1 MSQTRPDP
9 AANQPAAKDPAAN
22 QPAAKDPAAN
32 QPAAKDPAANQPA
45 AKDPAAKEPT
55 GTRPRSRVTLQ
66 DVADRAGV
74 SLTTAS
80 RVVND
85 GARRV
90 GASLAQRVHQ
100 AVAELGYTANLQAR
114 AVATGQSTMV
124 GVVVHDIADPYFSSI
139 AAGLIEVADA
149 RRLLVCMSPAS
160 ATEAAERE
168 YVALMRA
175 QRARAVILIGSRSDD
190 AAARAELRAE
200 IAAFTRSGG
209 RAVCVGQ
216 DLLGVDTIRPENA
229 AGARGP
235 GPGDGRAR
243 APPLRRAGRA
253 ARPADRAGPARRVP
267 GRARRLVGAAGGGP
281 GRPRPVHQGRRLR
294 GDERRPGRAPG
305 RAPDCVFA
313 VTDVMAMGALARL
326 RAGGLQ
332 VPADIAL
339 AGFDDI
345 LTLRDV
351 YPPLTTVRLPL
362 KRMGEMAAGLVLA
375 EAADTGADLAAAS
388 ATPGHPGARRGHPAG
403 KHPVRVLRPADPCA
417 PDCASGTFR
426 TNWKALADIVV
437 DHRPRSR
444 A

>member
-1 MSQTRPDP
+1 MVREEAVSQARQEAVSQARP
-9 AANQPAAKDPAAN
+9 
-22 QPAAKDPAAN
+22 
-32 QPAAKDPAANQPA
+32 
-45 AKDPAAKEPT
+45 EL
-55 GTRPRSRVTLQ
+55 TRPRSPGISPGISRVTLQ

-80 RVVND
+80 RVVNE

-90 GASLAQRVHQ
+90 GPRLAERVHR

-114 AVATGQSTMV
+114 AVATGQSTMI

-139 AAGLIEVADA
+139 AGGLIEAAAA
-149 RRLLVCMSPAS
+149 RHLLVCISSTS

-175 QRARAVILIGSRSDD
+175 QRARAVILVGSRSDD
-190 AAARAELRAE
+190 ARAREALRAE

-209 RAVCVGQ
+209 RAVAVGQ
-216 DLLGVDTIRPENA
+216 DLLGVDTILPENA
-229 AGARGP
+229 AGAEAL
-235 GPGDGRAR
+235 AR
-243 APPLRRAGRA
+243 AMVALGHRRFAVLAGPRGLLTARDRLDGFRAGLAAWSVPLEA
-253 ARPADRAGPARRVP
+253 ARIVHGPFTRDGGYEAMS
-267 GRARRLVGAAGGGP
+267 ALLAAASSDG
-281 GRPRPVHQGRRLR
+281 L
-294 GDERRPGRAPG
+294 
-305 RAPDCVFA
+305 PDCVFA

-339 AGFDDI
+339 TGFDDI

-375 EAADTGADLAAAS
+375 EAPAAAS
-388 ATPGHPGARRGHPAG
+388 DIGNVTSADMAADQQPRVIPVPGEVILRESTLPRPPAR
-403 KHPVRVLRPADPCA
+403 
-417 PDCASGTFR
+417 
-426 TNWKALADIVV
+426 
-437 DHRPRSR
+437 
-444 A
+444 